1 MAAGVAGA
9 PRNADG
15 VAGLGWRV
23 NNCSLGC
30 QPQCIIINY
39 SYRQKETSQEGQPT
53 MMLTLWSL
61 RFQNW
66 ACSKSEAVMNI
77 MNKPTRDSNPCKGN
91 KFFVC
96 KTLLRKRI
104 CFEPIWMCNDLYTL
118 VWAPKLKGFGAWHCG
133 SQRFSRGGR
142 TSKTWKLWPKS
153 CKRKARLC
161 CGWRMYDPPSSTIT
175 CVCMCIL
182 YILCIDRDRDSDK
195 DRDRYRY
202 CIYYASCSMVMAPF
216 GWATCSWTR
225 GMAMGRERFCIH
237 IYTWFWICLN
247 IFIYVTLWYSSSF
260 LSGWKIAISF

>member
-91 KFFVC
+91 KCFVC

-182 YILCIDRDRDSDK
+182 YIYYI
-195 DRDRYRY
+195 
-202 CIYYASCSMVMAPF
+202 IYY
-216 GWATCSWTR
+216 
-225 GMAMGRERFCIH
+225 
-237 IYTWFWICLN
+237 IY
-247 IFIYVTLWYSSSF
+247 IYY
-260 LSGWKIAISF
+260 IYYIYIYIMHR